1 MKSKIVILIVIVFCG
16 ISSFAQVAKCK
27 GKYFG
32 NVIGATVP
40 STYSSIW
47 NQVTPENGTKWGV
60 VEATKGVYN
69 WAEADVSYNWAKNNG
84 GLFKFHT
91 LVWGSQM
98 PQWVTTA
105 TTAELTASIKNYMI
119 AAANH
124 FDPMGGL
131 EMIDVLNEPAN
142 PVLPDY
148 MKAALTAGYKSE
160 PTNAKDLNNPY
171 GWAIWPYQLARKYFP
186 NAVLLTNDYN
196 IEQNWNGMRAPY
208 IVIINAIKNA
218 PNLTNG
224 EKNLIDGVG
233 LQCHGVMDLT
243 AVNFKACID
252 EIWNGTGLPIH
263 ITEFDQAASPD
274 ETKQKNVY
282 ATLIPVAWEHPHV
295 AGITLWGYLQGTTWI
310 SGNKLAGPA
319 GTDSGIQ
326 YASTYTTKPSGD
338 RPALTWLK
346 QYLASKPSLSCCPAP
361 AASASCPLAIK
372 PKISI
377 TSPVTSSLLP
387 STAPIILNVSATDAD
402 GTIASVKFYN
412 GTILLG
418 TVTSSPYSFTW
429 KNVAVGKY
437 TITAVATDNVG
448 LKATSKVL
456 EITVAAPVTHVYQC
470 NACTSPTWGTA
481 SNWTPTTVP
490 SVIDTSIIRTGEVK
504 VASDIVSVI
513 KVEPNG
519 IFHLTDSILV
529 TDLRL
534 QGGSLKSFTTTPVF
548 ILTSTIT
555 VEKASTIVAG
565 SASTSTFR
573 INGTITGSA
582 NLTKTG
588 VGVLQ
593 INAAAPNYKG
603 TWIVKE
609 GKLKLRYANGLGQ
622 CGVEVDSLANLDVES
637 TSTTNS
643 LYLKKGGIVNLDANL
658 TVQVAVFD
666 GTNIPA
672 GTYSA
677 VNYPLFITGVGKLT
691 VVKSI
696 VVTSTPMPGSLTLTA
711 NSGTIYSWSNGA
723 TIVSTSPIYTTT
735 VTGSYSVKV
744 TNAVGCNINSAAI
757 VVQVIS
763 LKQGWNLFS
772 TNIRPTDSTIA
783 TMFFGLNVLELKTM
797 DAFWSTNQNAIFNT
811 IKTITSGNGYLANMS
826 VAGKLLIVGKYIENP
841 KLNIASV
848 VGKGWFLMGCP
859 FQAST
864 LLGNYFT
871 SLNCSIIKDFD
882 GFWIPNGKTNSI
894 STLDLGKGYYLKK

>member
-1 MKSKIVILIVIVFCG
+1 MKGKIVILFISIFYG
-16 ISSFAQVAKCK
+16 FSSFSQVAKCK

-60 VEATKGVYN
+60 VEATKGIYN

-98 PQWVTTA
+98 PDWVKTA

-119 AAANH
+119 ATANH

-263 ITEFDQAASPD
+263 ITEFDQAASAD

-295 AGITLWGYLQGTTWI
+295 AGITLWGYIQGTTWI
-310 SGNKLAGPA
+310 TGNKIAGPA

-326 YASTYTTKPSGD
+326 YASTYTTKPNGD

-346 QYLASKPSLSCCPAP
+346 QYLTSKPSLSCCPAP

-387 STAPIILNVSATDAD
+387 STAPININVTATDAD
-402 GTIASVKFYN
+402 GTVASVKFYN

-418 TVTSSPYSFTW
+418 TVTSSPFSFTW

-437 TITAVATDNVG
+437 TITAIATDNVG

-456 EITVAAPVTHVYQC
+456 EITVATPVTHVYQC
-470 NACTSPTWGTA
+470 NACASPTWGTA
-481 SNWTPTTVP
+481 LNWTPTTIP
-490 SVIDTSIIRTGEVK
+490 SLIDTSIIRTGEVK
-504 VASDIVSVI
+504 VSTDVFSVT

-519 IFHLTDSILV
+519 IFRLTDSIIA

-534 QGGSLKSFTTTPVF
+534 QGGTLKSSTSNPVF

-555 VEKASTIVAG
+555 SEKASIINVGSLATSILRIDGTIKG
-565 SASTSTFR
+565 SGDLM
-573 INGTITGSA
+573 INGNAI
-582 NLTKTG
+582 
-588 VGVLQ
+588 LQ
-593 INAAAPNYKG
+593 INANASNYKG
-603 TWIVKE
+603 NWIISS
-609 GKLKLRYANGLGQ
+609 GKLKLNSATGLGQ
-622 CGVEVDSLANLDVES
+622 CGVEVYSLANLDIQTLAS
-637 TSTTNS
+637 TNA
-643 LYLKKGGIVNLDANL
+643 LVLKKGGTVNLNANL

-677 VNYPLFITGVGKLT
+677 ANYPLFITGTGKLT
-691 VVKSI
+691 VVKSLVI
-696 VVTSTPMPGSLTLTA
+696 VSQPIAGTITLTA
-711 NSGTIYSWSNGA
+711 NSGSIYSWSNG
-723 TIVSTSPIYTTT
+723 TSMVSSTSAYSVTA
-735 VTGSYSVKV
+735 TGSFSVKV
-744 TNAVGCNINSAAI
+744 TNLAGCNVTSAPI
-757 VVQVIS
+757 SVQAIS
-763 LKQGWNLFS
+763 LKKGWNLFS
-772 TNIRPTDSTIA
+772 TNIRPIDSSIA
-783 TMFFGLNVLELKTM
+783 TLFFGLNILELKTM
-797 DAFWSTNQNAIFNT
+797 DAFWSSNQKTIFNT
-811 IKTITSGNGYLANMS
+811 INNITTGNGYMVNMN
-826 VAGKLLIVGKYIENP
+826 VAGKLLVSGKPVETP
-841 KLNIASV
+841 KMGIPTKNWQLI
-848 VGKGWFLMGCP
+848 GCP
-859 FQAST
+859 FQTST
-864 LLGNYFT
+864 PLSNYFNT
-871 SLNCSIIKDFD
+871 TNCSIIKNFD
-882 GFWIPNGKTNSI
+882 GFWIPNGTTNSF
-894 STLDLGKGYYLKK
+894 STLDAGKAYYFKK